1 MQNIEDHVLAE
12 LKPKNRRSA
21 WNIFLTLKN
30 KEELSHLQKQLT
42 RLDVSQNLQKLKRR
56 GLVKNDGA
64 VWWSTCF
71 E

>member
-1 MQNIEDHVLAE
+1 MQNIEEHVLAE
-12 LKPKNRRSA
+12 LKPRSRRSA
-21 WNIFLTLKN
+21 WSIFLSLK
-30 KEELSHLQKQLT
+30 KKDELSHLQKQLT

-56 GLVKNDGA
+56 GMVKNKGA